1 MNKFF
6 VSLLMLACWL
16 SVAYSE
22 HSYNDDA
29 ADATAAD
36 NVNSLFNTNVDTNNA
51 DSTDGSKDNL
61 DKRVERYAF
70 GLGRRAYT
78 YTNGGNGIKRLP
90 VYNFGLGK
98 RARPYSFG
106 LGKRFDYDDYEQ
118 MADNANL
125 MAARG
130 MLAGYGSINDDKR
143 NRPYSFGLGKRSD
156 GGQSYSRPYG
166 FGLGRR

>member
-6 VSLLMLACWL
+6 VSLLMLACCL

-22 HSYNDDA
+22 HSYNDDSSDA
-29 ADATAAD
+29 AASD
-36 NVNSLFNTNVDTNNA
+36 NVNSLFNTNVDTANGEGDA
-51 DSTDGSKDNL
+51 AKDNL

-118 MADNANL
+118 MADNSNL

-130 MLAGYGSINDDKR
+130 MLAGYGSMSDDKR

-156 GGQSYSRPYG
+156 GGQRPYG

>member
-1 MNKFF
+1 MNKYC
-6 VSLLMLACWL
+6 VSLLMLACYL

-22 HSYNDDA
+22 HSYNEDA
-29 ADATAAD
+29 ADAATAD
-36 NVNSLFNTNVDTNNA
+36 NVNSLFNANVDGPSA
-51 DSTDGSKDNL
+51 DGDVAKDNL

-130 MLAGYGSINDDKR
+130 LMAGYGSMSGM
-143 NRPYSFGLGKRSD
+143 SFGEV
-156 GGQSYSRPYG
+156 
-166 FGLGRR
+166 GLDVCQ